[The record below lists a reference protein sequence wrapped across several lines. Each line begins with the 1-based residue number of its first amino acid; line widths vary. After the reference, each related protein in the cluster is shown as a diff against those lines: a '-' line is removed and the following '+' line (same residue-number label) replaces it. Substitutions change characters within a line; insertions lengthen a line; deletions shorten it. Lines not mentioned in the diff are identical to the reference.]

1 MCIWLMSACV
11 CVCTFVCV
19 CVCVCVC
26 QGVDLCPG
34 EEIEGVTTHDQMNH
48 TVEPLLF
55 HLGKDPGEKY
65 IIK

>member
-1 MCIWLMSACV
+1 MSACV
-11 CVCTFVCV
+11 CVCVSVCV
-19 CVCVCVC
+19 CLCVSVCVCVC
-26 QGVDLCPG
+26 QGVNFCPG